1 LTPARLPLHH
11 IVRVRRSEDLR
22 YIRPGVMDEVLV
34 NANQLENSP
43 DSTSTA
49 ISQAGVPYSID
60 PVLTRFQVPA
70 WWQNDRGED
79 KQNYR
84 RLGAAYVR
92 GTNIQLPAG
101 PLVQTVPSDADWRIL
116 AANVL
121 AYQVN
126 RLNQIRPQLDLFH
139 PEPELVRV
147 TAPAL
152 AALSVAEDRV
162 NRLLAEAS
170 AEVATLP
177 LAVPVIVPLH
187 RLLDADELD
196 KVIAATPR
204 NGVSTYML
212 WTPGATEERL
222 LADHDAFAAVL
233 RLISA
238 LAERG
243 IPVGH
248 LHAGYTVSALHDLGI
263 SAVVHSLGWLDKGE
277 PLGERR
283 GGLRSCQTYVPGV
296 RHSLRFA
303 EARALGR
310 DLTEAEYIAW
320 FCDCTLCVG
329 AFEGGQHPLD
339 ILLEDHLVL
348 FKDGR
353 DRRTPTS
360 RAVGLNTWHFLLSRR
375 QEVASFSDR
384 PAGDVLTADIER
396 AASLAGGRESDR
408 LRRLAAEVRSA

>member
-1 LTPARLPLHH
+1 MTPARLPLHH

-49 ISQAGVPYSID
+49 ICQAGVPYSID

-121 AYQVN
+121 DYQVN
-126 RLNQIRPQLDLFH
+126 RLRQIRPQLDLFH

-170 AEVATLP
+170 VEVATLP

-187 RLLDADELD
+187 RLLNADELD

-212 WTPGATEERL
+212 WTPGAT
-222 LADHDAFAAVL
+222 
-233 RLISA
+233 
-238 LAERG
+238 
-243 IPVGH
+243 
-248 LHAGYTVSALHDLGI
+248 
-263 SAVVHSLGWLDKGE
+263 
-277 PLGERR
+277 
-283 GGLRSCQTYVPGV
+283 
-296 RHSLRFA
+296 
-303 EARALGR
+303 
-310 DLTEAEYIAW
+310 
-320 FCDCTLCVG
+320 
-329 AFEGGQHPLD
+329 
-339 ILLEDHLVL
+339 
-348 FKDGR
+348 
-353 DRRTPTS
+353 
-360 RAVGLNTWHFLLSRR
+360 
-375 QEVASFSDR
+375 
-384 PAGDVLTADIER
+384 
-396 AASLAGGRESDR
+396 
-408 LRRLAAEVRSA
+408 